1 MDQPAANEALAAFS
15 THNPDPSAL
24 GLRASHL
31 AYVIYTSGSTGRPK
45 GVMCHHYG
53 LCSSIEHS
61 IALFGIGPGSRM
73 LQFASC
79 SFDASVLEVTLALC
93 SGAQLHLMPGSA
105 LPLGDALLGLLHE
118 RGITHAVLSPSA
130 LSTHIRS
137 LARALSKALPDRGS
151 ADPHLA
157 SDEAGIV
164 SAPHPRSP

>member
-1 MDQPAANEALAAFS
+1 
-15 THNPDPSAL
+15 
-24 GLRASHL
+24 
-31 AYVIYTSGSTGRPK
+31 
-45 GVMCHHYG
+45 MCHHYG

-130 LSTHIRS
+130 LATLPAEACLPS
-137 LARALSKALPDRGS
+137 LETVIVGGEVFPPALAAQWAGRCHVFNAYGPTEATIMATVHRCDGPDHFAQIHRLQLV
-151 ADPHLA
+151 PVQ
-157 SDEAGIV
+157 E
-164 SAPHPRSP
+164 RSPL